1 MRLYEELS
9 RLAAGEL
16 PADEAA
22 ALRARIVSE
31 PDVARAWAELV
42 ALQHALADLP
52 EEPPPARLVAAVRGE
67 RPARR
72 GWWAAVAVAAA
83 AALWL
88 WAPGPRPVSVV
99 VSDGAHEV
107 SGQVLVAAADVRID
121 VDGRVKVEVEPARS
135 LARDRAAEVPMDRS
149 HAAAALV
156 GALVTV
162 TVYEGTARVYRP
174 DGEPLRLEAGAS
186 RTVSGQPAPP
196 VEVPGGRVAS
206 LPPGADEVTRLRA
219 EVADLQAQ
227 LAEASMS
234 GAVARGQL
242 ALEQGTPVAWPDDV
256 PEALRPAAF
265 EATVRAALA
274 SSGVAADLELVDCGE
289 YPCLAVLRPRSLDGD
304 MGAAVKPFV
313 AALEPVV
320 PDIAAALI
328 GTRFQDGDKEVGLVA
343 VALGAPGDLE
353 TGGDV
358 GRRTEWRAGT
368 IARDLAEEAMGAPT
382 E

>member
-1 MRLYEELS
+1 MRLYEDLS
-9 RLAAGEL
+9 RLLAGDL

-22 ALRARIVSE
+22 ALRARIAAE
-31 PDVARAWAELV
+31 PEVARAWAELV
-42 ALQHALADLP
+42 ALQRSLADLP
-52 EEPPPARLVAAVRGE
+52 DEPPPARLVAAVRGE
-67 RPARR
+67 RPRR
-72 GWWAAVAVAAA
+72 RWWWAAAAA
-83 AALWL
+83 AALAAALLL
-88 WAPGPRPVSVV
+88 WSGPRPVRVV
-99 VSDGAHEV
+99 VSDGVHEV
-107 SGQVLVAAADVRID
+107 SGELVVAAADVRVD
-121 VDGRVKVEVEPARS
+121 VDGRVKIEVEPARS
-135 LARDRAAEVPMDRS
+135 LVRERAAEVPMDRS

-162 TVYEGTARVYRP
+162 TVYEGTALVFRP
-174 DGEPLRLEAGAS
+174 DGEPLRVEAGMS

-196 VEVPGGRVAS
+196 VQPRGARVAA
-206 LPPGADEVTRLRA
+206 LPAGADEVTRLRA
-219 EVADLQAQ
+219 EVADLQDQ
-227 LAEASMS
+227 LAAASMS

-242 ALEQGTPVAWPDDV
+242 ALEQGTPVPWPDDV

-265 EATVRAALA
+265 EATVRAALV
-274 SSGVAADLELVDCGE
+274 SSGVAADLEQVDCGE
-289 YPCLAVLRPRSLDGD
+289 YPCLAILRPRSLDGD
-304 MGAAVKPFV
+304 LGAAIKPFV

-320 PDIAAALI
+320 PDVAAALI

-368 IARDLAEEAMGAPT
+368 IARDLAEEAMGAAG